1 MLQAEIKRISLK
13 KEKSEEV
20 LLKDVN
26 FSLNENEV
34 LCILGEN
41 GSGKSTLIK
50 SLTRLLDDSCYSIE
64 GSIKINGKDILI
76 SNENELLEIRKN
88 CFGYVFQDVQNTF
101 DPLKK
106 LEFYFKRYLN
116 SKEIKELFNYF
127 LLDDVDV
134 IMKKHP
140 YELSG
145 GMLQRL
151 SLIFTLLRNP
161 DIIILDE
168 PTSNVDYPISNL
180 ILLKIKEFAEQKN
193 KSVLVVTQDLEFARK
208 FENVFIIKNKTLS
221 RMNSQEINKEVLSN
235 G

>member
-1 MLQAEIKRISLK
+1 MLQVEINRISLK
-13 KEKSEEV
+13 KDNSEEV
-20 LLKDVN
+20 LLKDVD

-50 SLTRLLDDSCYSIE
+50 SLVRLLDDNDYKVE
-64 GSIKINGKDILI
+64 GSIKINGKEILTA
-76 SNENELLEIRKN
+76 NEDELLEIRKKY
-88 CFGYVFQDVQNTF
+88 FGYVFQDVQNTF

-106 LEFYFKRYLN
+106 LEYYFKKYLN

-127 LLDDVDV
+127 LLDDVNV
-134 IMKKHP
+134 IIKKHP

-193 KSVLVVTQDLEFARK
+193 KSVLIVTQDLEFAKK
-208 FENVFIIKNKTLS
+208 FERVLLIKNKTINWI
-221 RMNSQEINKEVLSN
+221 NSQLINEKILSN